1 MNSSVNPAFEI
12 LTYCKDLT
20 FSFLSPGS
28 NSCTSKLAYAIA
40 YEWTDAELSTYWR
53 FQEQDQQLNEWDLHA
68 QVWDTYANIQRN
80 WACTYVVKHET
91 ITVAAN
97 KTMNINH
104 FNWYGDTKW
113 LTN

>member
-68 QVWDTYANIQRN
+68 QAWDMLANIQIKKPSI
-80 WACTYVVKHET
+80 YIYIHSYL
-91 ITVAAN
+91 IG
-97 KTMNINH
+97 
-104 FNWYGDTKW
+104 YS
-113 LTN
+113 